1 MKSASG
7 LLDYDEGLLKV
18 IEGDAPQVQII
29 TLNQLQPA
37 IERMMNDSAVLQRV
51 LACQEQ
57 AYRAISAGEVSIMP
71 IQTVGQPPFANLTAG
86 KDAQV
91 CVKTGYLKGDTH
103 FVAKVAGGG
112 GDHGGNTGM
121 LLLFSQKTLKLEKM
135 LMDEGILTEIRTAAA
150 SVLATSKLLHKDIE
164 VDSVGFYGSGIQ
176 AIWQLRFLNMFFKQ
190 RRPGSKL
197 PDVFI
202 KSRSSESAS
211 RFIEKMK
218 TSHCALDCEW
228 KLLPMSQESLRKC
241 QLIHTCTC
249 NRNTPLFKLD
259 DLSPHVH
266 ITAVGTDSPGKIE
279 LELDVIEAATLRVT
293 DSYNQAVER
302 GEFQH
307 WCKEKSIKN
316 GEELKKS
323 GLVIEFGD
331 WLSKPEADRF
341 RPTKRSKLD
350 SGDGAT
356 LSPWETG
363 ISIFDT
369 SGVAAQD
376 VAIAQLAASL
386 L

>member
-18 IEGDAPQVQII
+18 LEGGAPQVQIV

-37 IERMMNDSAVLQRV
+37 IERMVNDGAVLQRV

-91 CVKTGYLKGDTH
+91 CVKTGYLKGDTY

-164 VDSVGFYGSGIQ
+164 VSNIGFYGSGIQ
-176 AIWQLRFLNMFFKQ
+176 AIWQLRFLNIFFKQ
-190 RRPGSKL
+190 RRANGKL

-202 KSRSSESAS
+202 KTRSSESAS
-211 RFIEKMK
+211 KFIQKMK
-218 TSHCALDCEW
+218 ASHCTMDAEW
-228 KLLPMSQESLRKC
+228 NLSQMSQESLSKC

-249 NRNTPLFKLD
+249 NRDIPLFKLE
-259 DLSPHVH
+259 DLNAHVH
-266 ITAVGTDSPGKIE
+266 ITAVGTDSPGKME
-279 LELDVIEAATLRVT
+279 LGLDVIEAATLRIT

-307 WCKEKSIKN
+307 WCKKKDIKSGEDLKN
-316 GEELKKS
+316 S

-331 WLSKPEADRF
+331 WLSKPEADRV
-341 RPTKRSKLD
+341 RPLKRSKLD
-350 SGDGAT
+350 SGDDAKA
-356 LSPWETG
+356 SPWETG